1 MLLFICWML
10 EEDMMPL
17 VIQAG
22 RRGTCE
28 TYTSSP
34 WPLFPG
40 EMSSVCLHFS
50 QKNHLFRLILCCIL
64 CVCVCVRKYLFVCP
78 ESRLFGPIFNSFSS
92 SWITLWE
99 NCWATDAP
107 HFLSFLASSLPLLW
121 FIAVHK
127 SLVCVIEM
135 VFWSLRAFFTVF
147 PTPLASIPLHRN
159 SLALLTFILS
169 NTSLTNW
176 TGISSFSMCQ
186 SSGECLTAWDVF

>member
-22 RRGTCE
+22 RRGMCE
-28 TYTSSP
+28 TYTPSP

-40 EMSSVCLHFS
+40 EMSPVCLHFS

-64 CVCVCVRKYLFVCP
+64 CVCVRKYLFVQRAVS
-78 ESRLFGPIFNSFSS
+78 SR
-92 SWITLWE
+92 ITLWE

-121 FIAVHK
+121 FIVVHK
-127 SLVCVIEM
+127 SFLCHRNGFLITQGI
-135 VFWSLRAFFTVF
+135 FH
-147 PTPLASIPLHRN
+147 SIP
-159 SLALLTFILS
+159 
-169 NTSLTNW
+169 NTPRINCSP
-176 TGISSFSMCQ
+176 Q
-186 SSGECLTAWDVF
+186 K